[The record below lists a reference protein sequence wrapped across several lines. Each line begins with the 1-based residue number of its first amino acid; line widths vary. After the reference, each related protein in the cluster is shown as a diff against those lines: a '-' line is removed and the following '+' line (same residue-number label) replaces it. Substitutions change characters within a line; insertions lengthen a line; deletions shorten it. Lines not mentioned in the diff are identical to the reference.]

1 MKLTIELDH
10 LDANLLNFY
19 QSSETHKIKDA
30 LYHGFQIVSSSEYAL
45 HLHQNEEKTGATIQ
59 NLKDEL
65 ALEKKKVVEIGQKSQ
80 ETLHQQLAEQ
90 YQNFQI
96 QEKLLQE
103 QISNLHQSFLLER
116 RQIEQEAKKGVE
128 EQIKKLEGKNEVLEE
143 KIYQNLKENQEKIEV
158 IHQNHK
164 LELMEIQ
171 QKLDSHHS
179 INSNSSRKGQLGE
192 QRTGDLLNQLFPSA
206 EIYDT
211 GHTTA
216 NGDFRI
222 VIQGIQIL
230 YEHKNFQNN
239 VPKRD
244 IEKFKRD
251 IEVSDCDGGII
262 CSDSSGISNHNDLDL
277 EIIGE
282 AQKPAL
288 YLHHTLTHP
297 EKIQIAVNLLVNILV
312 NKVDLNTSTLTQ
324 IKEQVKECDSLLTIY
339 QSNKKQIGLLQDSN
353 EKLAVHGRKIRNKL
367 DYIIQELSLSK
378 EESSQGGKKKIK
390 EKCEYCGRAYV
401 NLPKHYLTCEKKLAI
416 DMKNSS
422 DGGDK

>member
-1 MKLTIELDH
+1 M
-10 LDANLLNFY
+10 
-19 QSSETHKIKDA
+19 
-30 LYHGFQIVSSSEYAL
+30 
-45 HLHQNEEKTGATIQ
+45 
-59 NLKDEL
+59 
-65 ALEKKKVVEIGQKSQ
+65 
-80 ETLHQQLAEQ
+80 
-90 YQNFQI
+90 
-96 QEKLLQE
+96 
-103 QISNLHQSFLLER
+103 
-116 RQIEQEAKKGVE
+116 
-128 EQIKKLEGKNEVLEE
+128 
-143 KIYQNLKENQEKIEV
+143 
-158 IHQNHK
+158 
-164 LELMEIQ
+164 Q
-171 QKLDSHHS
+171 QKLDLHNS
-179 INSNSSRKGQLGE
+179 IHSNSSRKGQIGE
-192 QRTGDLLNQLFPSA
+192 LRTGELLNQLFPSA

-353 EKLAVHGRKIRNKL
+353 EKLAVHSRKIRNKL
-367 DYIIQELSLSK
+367 DFIIQELSLSK

-401 NLPKHYLTCEKKLAI
+401 NLQKHYLTCEKKLA
-416 DMKNSS
+416 MEEKSGG